1 MKFLLA
7 AALLPVIVLMWYI
20 RKQDKIEQE
29 PFGFVMSVFLC
40 GAVTVI
46 SALILETLGEFILN
60 IFLPQT
66 SLVYLALYYFLVVA
80 GAEELGKYVV
90 LRLRTWRSPEF
101 NYTYDAVV
109 YSVAASL
116 GFAAVENIM
125 YVFQGGMSTAL
136 LRALTSI
143 PGHAMFAVF
152 MGFHYG
158 LAKQADSRGQTG
170 LRDSELRKMLIVP
183 VLLHGFYDF
192 SLSADGW
199 IWILLFFVFYIM
211 AIIAAFLKVKQLSN
225 EDHPV

>member
-1 MKFLLA
+1 MKTLLA

-20 RKQDKIEQE
+20 RKLDKIEKE
-29 PFGFVMSVFLC
+29 PFGFVMSIFAC

-46 SALILETLGEFILN
+46 SALILETVGEFILN

-66 SLVYLALYYFLVVA
+66 SIVYLALYYFIVVA
-80 GAEELGKYVV
+80 GAEELGKYVM

-116 GFAAVENIM
+116 GFAAVENIL
-125 YVFQGGMSTAL
+125 YVFQGGMSTAV

-158 LAKQADSRGQTG
+158 IAKAAESAGNTSV
-170 LRDSELRKMLIVP
+170 RDSEMRKALIVP
-183 VLLHGFYDF
+183 ILLHGFYDF

-199 IWILLFFVFYIM
+199 FWILLFFAFYLA
-211 AIIAAFLKVKQLSN
+211 AIIAAFLKIKQLSN